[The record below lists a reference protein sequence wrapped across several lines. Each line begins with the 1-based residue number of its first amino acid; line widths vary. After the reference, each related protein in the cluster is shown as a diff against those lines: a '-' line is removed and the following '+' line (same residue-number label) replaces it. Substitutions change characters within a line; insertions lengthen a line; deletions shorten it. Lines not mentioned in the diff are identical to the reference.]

1 MNPGHSIVHDDL
13 RNGVLDAARRMLVNH
28 GYASVSMRRIADE
41 VGCSVSSIYLYFAGK
56 DDLVHTLI
64 DEGFQRWYERSRGH
78 VDLPLSPTQRLG
90 HHCRTYVEWG
100 LENPELYQVMY
111 MFRPE
116 RMARYPRE
124 MYRRATRSM
133 DVLTELVADCS
144 PSAFASAEDARIAAH
159 VVWAILHGI
168 VSTIVAQRLDRRIDR
183 SRYIDVSIRSAVA
196 GVERLS
202 APMVL

>member
-1 MNPGHSIVHDDL
+1 VHDDL
-13 RNGVLDAARRMLVNH
+13 RNAVLDAARRMLVSH

-64 DEGFQRWYERSRGH
+64 DEGFQRWYDRSSGH
-78 VDLPLSPTQRLG
+78 VNLLLSPAQRLD

-124 MYRRATRSM
+124 MYRRAARSM
-133 DVLTELVADCS
+133 DILTELVADCA
-144 PSAFASAEDARIAAH
+144 PAAFASSEDARIAAH

-168 VSTIVAQRLDRRIDR
+168 VSTIVAQRLDRRIDQG
-183 SRYIDVSIRSAVA
+183 RYIDLSIRSAVV
-196 GVERLS
+196 GVERLA
-202 APMVL
+202 APVLL